1 MTRAVA
7 SAVEQGRRDLGLRSV
22 SAARMA
28 EPARSFYHNH
38 LVLAEVLGQLHTLL
52 AALAIED
59 ST

>member
-1 MTRAVA
+1 VA

>member
-1 MTRAVA
+1 VA
-7 SAVEQGRRDLGLRSV
+7 SPVEQGHHDLGLRSV

-38 LVLAEVLGQLHTLL
+38 LVLAEVLGQLHALL
-52 AALAIED
+52 AAFANED